1 MNGRSAPSRRLSSTR
16 ALRVDCLCNYGNDVG
31 VAAEQPI
38 ADGSSTVDSSD
49 AGARRLGTEYLA
61 EIGRATRGLIKPRA
75 EAQGVDLVLGGR
87 ITLFRF
93 GPPQPTVEDDRTECR
108 FEIRGGL
115 LVGREGGSLVITQ
128 RSGPAPELIVE
139 VDGYVPRLDPA
150 VSRRGIGGFLY
161 RQIQERAHGA
171 ISRRFVARMAQP
183 RA

>member
-1 MNGRSAPSRRLSSTR
+1 M
-16 ALRVDCLCNYGNDVG
+16 G
-31 VAAEQPI
+31 VAAEQAI
-38 ADGSSTVDSSD
+38 ADGSAAVESSE

-61 EIGRATRGLIKPRA
+61 EIGHATRGLIKPRGGA
-75 EAQGVDLVLGGR
+75 DGVDLVLVGR
-87 ITLFRF
+87 VTLFSF
-93 GPPQPTVEDDRTECR
+93 GPPQPSVDGDRTECR

-128 RSGPAPELIVE
+128 HSGPAPDLVVE

-150 VSRRGIGGFLY
+150 FSRRGVGGFLY

-171 ISRRFVARMAQP
+171 ISRRFVERMAQP

>member
-1 MNGRSAPSRRLSSTR
+1 MPLGR
-16 ALRVDCLCNYGNDVG
+16 VHGLCNYGTDMD

-38 ADGSSTVDSSD
+38 ADSPGVVESSA

-61 EIGRATRGLIKPRA
+61 EIGRATRGLIRPRFGA
-75 EAQGVDLVLGGR
+75 DGVDLVFAGR
-87 ITLFRF
+87 MTLFTF
-93 GPPQPTVEDDRTECR
+93 GPPQPAVDGDRTECR

-128 RSGPAPELIVE
+128 HSGDAPELVVE

-150 VSRRGIGGFLY
+150 FSRRGVGGFLY
-161 RQIQERAHGA
+161 RQIQERAHGT
-171 ISRRFVARMAQP
+171 ISRRFVERMARP